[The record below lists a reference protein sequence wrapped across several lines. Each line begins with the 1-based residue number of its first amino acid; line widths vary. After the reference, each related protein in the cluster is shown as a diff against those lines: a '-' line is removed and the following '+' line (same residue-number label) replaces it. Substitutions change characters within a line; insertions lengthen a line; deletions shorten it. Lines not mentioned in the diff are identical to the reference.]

1 MIQIKNGQDCFTAE
15 RKRGCYTLKLL
26 DGRSRAN
33 IARALAQGESCRSI
47 ARRLHHSI
55 NTVLAVRDADWQ
67 QIEARKQR
75 IAAQAERAATQAFD
89 RINAKLDSGDDIPLN
104 VLVPVAGMSVDKM
117 VLLRDGPGFPVSV
130 QHHVDITG
138 DDLIGFTVALSHANE
153 DERERLKSIGVH
165 GFALARS
172 KLLQAQIPEAAPADL
187 SSGGENADQKADR
200 QAADK

>member
-1 MIQIKNGQDCFTAE
+1 MMSEADNGQHPVLTPAQRKPKRHNAKLCPVAIRE
-15 RKRGCYTLKLL
+15 RIVNALAAGDSKR
-26 DGRSRAN
+26 A
-33 IARALAQGESCRSI
+33 IARAFRVSN
-47 ARRLHHSI
+47 
-55 NTVLAVRDADWQ
+55 NTVTAVAEQEWQ
-67 QIEARKQR
+67 RVEARKQR

-89 RINAKLDSGDDIPLN
+89 RINAKLDSSDDIPLN
-104 VLVPVAGMSVDKM
+104 LLVPVAGMSVDKM

-172 KLLQAQIPEAAPADL
+172 RLQQAQSSEKLIEAEIVP
-187 SSGGENADQKADR
+187 NAIR
-200 QAADK
+200 